1 MDNQLP
7 KPFIFV
13 LSLVQGIILTLLY
26 RSVENQLWPAT
37 EPVWLFSLVTF
48 TISFVLLTLLAVEQ
62 ANIKKL
68 LSYLLPFSL
77 LLSLLGAYIGA
88 QQYPIAL
95 VNNDA
100 LTAIFI
106 FTALIASFKALMYIQ
121 QLIGN
126 EAISYSQLVKL
137 SWRNF
142 ILFAECWLFVLIFW
156 GILQLGAALFNALEI
171 TFFSELLKKD
181 WFWIPTLTL
190 AFGFATVIFRGVMHI
205 EDNISFLLQTLIK
218 FLLPVLTVIS
228 LGFLATLPFT
238 GLDKLWQTGSGSSLV
253 LWLQVLTLFFV
264 NTVYQYAADQR
275 PYKIVIHRL
284 VFFGIALLPIY
295 SVIAA
300 YGIWLRVEQY
310 GITVGRCWAIL
321 VCLLLACFSFGYLVG
336 IVKKRDAWQQV
347 QSKVNIVMGVVI
359 LIFMLLV
366 NSPVLNFQ
374 RLSTESQIAR
384 LNEGDVSIE
393 EFDYYYFSSNL
404 GRQGYLAMQKLQAQI
419 QSTHPEQAMIIERM
433 YVNSD
438 NPEFE
443 ALAEQTSITE
453 FVTHST
459 FWPRQ
464 QVFSDE
470 LIQAVFESLH
480 FNRWTPLKSHSFY
493 FIAIDLNQDEQL
505 DYVFI
510 DESNHSTEANLW
522 LHDGTQWQ
530 SKYMTIDNPEQ
541 IKLLK
546 TLIDADNIEVA
557 QPKYNDLKIG
567 DVLFKVRS
575 NIDY

>member
-1 MDNQLP
+1 M
-7 KPFIFV
+7 
-13 LSLVQGIILTLLY
+13 
-26 RSVENQLWPAT
+26 
-37 EPVWLFSLVTF
+37 
-48 TISFVLLTLLAVEQ
+48 
-62 ANIKKL
+62 
-68 LSYLLPFSL
+68 
-77 LLSLLGAYIGA
+77 
-88 QQYPIAL
+88 
-95 VNNDA
+95 
-100 LTAIFI
+100 
-106 FTALIASFKALMYIQ
+106 
-121 QLIGN
+121 
-126 EAISYSQLVKL
+126 
-137 SWRNF
+137 
-142 ILFAECWLFVLIFW
+142 
-156 GILQLGAALFNALEI
+156 
-171 TFFSELLKKD
+171 
-181 WFWIPTLTL
+181 
-190 AFGFATVIFRGVMHI
+190 
-205 EDNISFLLQTLIK
+205 
-218 FLLPVLTVIS
+218 
-228 LGFLATLPFT
+228 FT
-238 GLDKLWQTGSGSSLV
+238 GLDKLWQTGNGSSLV

-374 RLSTESQIAR
+374 RVSTESQIAR

-433 YVNSD
+433 YVNPD

-459 FWPRQ
+459 FWPGQ
-464 QVFSDE
+464 QVFSD
-470 LIQAVFESLH
+470 
-480 FNRWTPLKSHSFY
+480 
-493 FIAIDLNQDEQL
+493 
-505 DYVFI
+505 
-510 DESNHSTEANLW
+510 
-522 LHDGTQWQ
+522 
-530 SKYMTIDNPEQ
+530 
-541 IKLLK
+541 
-546 TLIDADNIEVA
+546 
-557 QPKYNDLKIG
+557 
-567 DVLFKVRS
+567 
-575 NIDY
+575 